1 MSNAKINNSNFNSV
15 IRIKIL
21 RNKFSKRSTNWS
33 SCYGTMGLIVTLQC
47 QDTGSIPGLIQWVKD
62 LALLQLQHRSQPWF
76 RSDPW
81 PGNYMCCG
89 VAKRGVGGG
98 RSTNQR
104 VKKFLGSSCHSSAVN
119 KPN

>member
-62 LALLQLQHRSQPWF
+62 LALLQLQHRSQPWL

-81 PGNYMCCG
+81 LGNYMGCG
-89 VAKRGVGGG
+89 VAKKGVGG
-98 RSTNQR
+98 
-104 VKKFLGSSCHSSAVN
+104 KKKYKSKSKEISGEFLS
-119 KPN
+119 